1 MSPRSVHLD
10 PIVEVG
16 DARRASKLTDLAS
29 ALADVESGST
39 IGIGGIVHQSRPV
52 AAVHELMRRGLLDL
66 TVFSGPAAGFD
77 IDLLIAAGAIST
89 AYVPAV
95 TFEQH
100 GMAPS
105 YRRAVEGGEL
115 KAPGIDVLTLVG
127 GYTASWLGVPFLP
140 VAAWRGT
147 ELTAHNPLVSELP
160 EPYRGTYAASAIELD
175 VFVMHAGEA
184 DRFGNVRSR
193 SPMVTIDVLA
203 AKAARRVVVVAD
215 RLIEHGQVLAN
226 PLATTLP
233 AHRVDAVCVVPFGA
247 HPTSSP
253 DRYAADE
260 RHIVEYHAAAETAR
274 HGDPSRLHRYLEAF
288 VYEPPSHDDYLE
300 LVGGQARLAEL
311 EREEHPAP

>member
-1 MSPRSVHLD
+1 MPRSVRLE
-10 PIVEVG
+10 PITEVS
-16 DARRASKLTDLAS
+16 DARRKSKLTDLSS
-29 ALADVESGST
+29 ALASVQSGST
-39 IGIGGIVHQSRPV
+39 IGIGGIIHQSRPV
-52 AAVHELMRRGLLDL
+52 AAVRELVRRRLVDL

-77 IDLLIAAGAIST
+77 VDMLIAAGAIGT

-127 GYTASWLGVPFLP
+127 GYTARWLGVPFMP
-140 VAAWRGT
+140 IAAWRGT
-147 ELTAHNPLVSELP
+147 ELTSHNPLVSELP
-160 EPYRGTYAASAIELD
+160 APYSGTWAASAIELD

-184 DRFGNVRSR
+184 DEFGNVRSR
-193 SPMVTIDVLA
+193 SPMVTVDVLA

-215 RLIEHGQVLAN
+215 RLIDHERVLED

-233 AHRVDAVCVVPFGA
+233 GHRVDAVCIVPFGA

-253 DRYAADE
+253 ESYAADDE
-260 RHIVEYHAAAETAR
+260 HIAEYHAAAEAAR
-274 HGDPSRLHRYLEAF
+274 RGDPARLERYLEAF
-288 VYEPPSHDDYLE
+288 VHEPPSHEEYLE
-300 LVGGQARLAEL
+300 LVGGPERLAEL